1 MTRLGILCWGLVAML
16 LVACANSS
24 EQKRTAAEYYERG
37 LQFMNG
43 ANYESA
49 IVEFR
54 QIEFLYPLSDYVQP
68 SKLQII
74 SANYGFGQYAEASTL
89 AEDFI
94 TFYPDAYQ
102 VDFAYYMLG
111 RSQYADGSGQVNRLN
126 KRDLRNI
133 QAAFAAF
140 KRLVDTYPESE
151 YVAESY
157 AHLRHIRN
165 VLARDEVEAA
175 RFYYERKAYVATINR
190 CLYVVEN
197 YPRAPA
203 VANALA
209 LALNAYKRLDLDE
222 QAEQVRQLIDEH
234 FTRQGS

>member
-1 MTRLGILCWGLVAML
+1 MLGCGLATVLFL
-16 LVACANSS
+16 LMACANRD
-24 EQKRTAAEYYERG
+24 ELRRPAAEYYERG
-37 LQFMNG
+37 LKFMHS

-49 IVEFR
+49 IVEFQ

-74 SANYGFGQYAEASTL
+74 SANYGFGKYGEASAL

-94 TFYPDAYQ
+94 TFYPDTYQ

-111 RSQYADGSGQVNRLN
+111 RSQYADGSSQVNRLN
-126 KRDLRNI
+126 KRDLQNI
-133 QAAFAAF
+133 RAAFATF
-140 KRLVDTYPESE
+140 KQLVEQYPASE
-151 YVAESY
+151 YVAEAY

-165 VLARDEVEAA
+165 LLARDEVETA

-190 CLYVVEN
+190 CLHVMEN

-203 VANALA
+203 VADALA
-209 LALNAYKRLDLDE
+209 LALSAYERLDLDE
-222 QAEQVRQLIDEH
+222 QAEQVRRLIAE
-234 FTRQGS
+234 RLRGS